1 MKQIILTGLLL
12 TGLVSDA
19 YAHNPYHDYLLAAQT
34 DVNPDLMKNASIPE
48 MNVIGSWVDDAQF
61 RFNTGTPTNN
71 IDIKKNALTYE
82 IRLKPKAWG
91 QREIEKNIIK
101 LHLDQQQVA
110 YNQQLNLALKNRYLR
125 LLDYFAQRNRLIYLL
140 ETSELL
146 RQETELLQSQ
156 IASDDFNP
164 AKLLDTEELF
174 QQTQS
179 MIKVHLKRLNTIQS
193 ELGLPFDDRD
203 SILHRKSALDWY
215 IDVFE
220 INKLLATDKM
230 EDSFSPEVLNARFDL
245 ELSQSE
251 HELEKAK
258 QQWGVNF
265 LKFEYGDRSNDELAF
280 QLGINIPLGT
290 SFREIENKYKSQDA
304 QLQLNSKIVDIKQSL
319 AEIRREIAWLS
330 ENGEL
335 IQNQITRRQKYLE
348 KNYVKTNPFLWV
360 DLRKALIEQGRK
372 RAKNN
377 EKALSLYVRHLALSG
392 LLSQHPLR
400 NWMHKEIP
408 ILIHKGG
415 Q

>member
-1 MKQIILTGLLL
+1 MKKIILTSLLL
-12 TGLVSDA
+12 TGVICNA

-34 DVNPDLMKNASIPE
+34 DINPGLLNNASIPD
-48 MNVIGSWVDDAQF
+48 MNIIGSWIDDAQF

-82 IRLKPKAWG
+82 IRVKPKAWG
-91 QREIEKNIIK
+91 QREIEQNIIK
-101 LHLDQQQVA
+101 LHLDQQELA
-110 YNQQLNLALKNRYLR
+110 YSQQLNLALKKRYLR
-125 LLDYFAQRNRLIYLL
+125 LVGYFAQRNRLIYLL

-146 RQETELLQSQ
+146 TQETELLQSQ

-164 AKLLDTEELF
+164 AKLLDTEESL

-203 SILHRKSALDWY
+203 SILHRKLALDWY

-220 INKLLATDKM
+220 INKLLATEKM
-230 EDSFSPEVLNARFDL
+230 EDSLSPEVLNARFDL

-251 HELEKAK
+251 HELEKAR

-319 AEIRREIAWLS
+319 AEFRREIAWLS

-335 IQNQITRRQKYLE
+335 IQNQITRRQTTIQKD
-348 KNYVKTNPFLWV
+348 YVKIDPFLWV
-360 DLRKALIEQGRK
+360 DLRKTLIEQARK
-372 RAKNN
+372 KAKIN
-377 EKALSLYVRHLALSG
+377 EKALSLYVRHMALSG
-392 LLSQHPLR
+392 LLSQQPLR
-400 NWMHKEIP
+400 NWMHQGTP
-408 ILIHKGG
+408 VLIHKGG